1 MSRTFVTLLKNYIAF
16 FLCLNNKARNKV
28 VVGIT
33 KSKCQIIFL
42 QIVKKILQ
50 VEAWSLRG
58 LVHEGLGPNTIQDG
72 GLLHVVLFCIFDLRY
87 FSIFN
92 HYLTVFLRLST
103 A

>member
-1 MSRTFVTLLKNYIAF
+1 M
-16 FLCLNNKARNKV
+16 

-33 KSKCQIIFL
+33 KSKCGKCQEISL
-42 QIVKKILQ
+42 QIVADFLKILQ

-72 GLLHVVLFCIFDLRY
+72 GLLHVFLFCIFDLRY

-92 HYLTVFLRLST
+92 YYLTVFLRLST